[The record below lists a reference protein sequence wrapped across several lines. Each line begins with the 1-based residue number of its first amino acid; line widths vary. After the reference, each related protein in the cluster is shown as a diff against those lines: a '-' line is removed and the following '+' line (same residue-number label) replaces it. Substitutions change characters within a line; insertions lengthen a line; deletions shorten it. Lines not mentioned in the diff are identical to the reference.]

1 MMLFEEA
8 LQQVID
14 NCTKGA
20 TEKIVLYQALGRVLA
35 EDVVSDRDMPPF
47 DKSAMDGFAIRES
60 DIHKELE
67 IIETVAAGQT
77 PKLEVKPGT
86 ATRIMTGAPIPKGAD
101 CVIEVELSE
110 LVTEHTVKF
119 SGHSR
124 KNIDYQASDIN
135 LGDLVLSK
143 GQIIDARHIAVMA
156 TVGCTHPTVFKQ
168 PLVGIISTGDEIVEP
183 EIKPNLSQIRN
194 SNGHQLVAQVVQS
207 NAIPKYYGI
216 VKDSYQ
222 ATYAAIE
229 NGINECDVL
238 ILTGGVSMGDFDFVP
253 KIMVDLGVKL
263 LFDRVAV
270 QPGKPTTFGTKGN
283 KLIFGL
289 PGNPVSSFVQFEIM
303 VKPAI
308 YQMMGIIEKK
318 KNISLPL
325 AEAYS
330 RKKDDRK
337 AFIPIKLTDKSTV
350 IPTEY
355 HGSAHINSLTES
367 HGFAIIEIGVKELK
381 EGELVNVRLF

>member
-14 NCTKGA
+14 NCTKSA

-35 EDVVSDRDMPPF
+35 EDVVSDMDMPPF

-119 SGHSR
+119 SGHS
-124 KNIDYQASDIN
+124 KGNIVAKASDIN

>member
-119 SGHSR
+119 SGHS
-124 KNIDYQASDIN
+124 KGNIVAKASDIN